1 MAMGVTAISPYLL
14 SLISTVLLQLAN
26 LTTGVI
32 LARVLGPADRG
43 EIAALTA
50 IVIST
55 TVLTGMSFS
64 EAFVYWL
71 SRSKPN
77 YRRYI
82 GSAILIAGSLGIV
95 GTISLFTLSPIM
107 SHITQLGISDLWPW
121 LLYPLTY
128 QLAVAGVA
136 LARGVD
142 LHNRWAI
149 IRVSTTANYAILLIA
164 FLLLDKLTVKTIG
177 MASVGGQ
184 LLSLLLSLWLLRKP
198 LRNAVA
204 NWPATQ
210 AIISYAAKL
219 HPSAFSGLAR
229 EQFDKIILFYLVPAD
244 DLGRYVVGIAL
255 GLIPVAAAVTID
267 QVLFPSLVNIENP
280 ILRRQACLMQIRM
293 MGTLIVGGLV
303 VAIPLTPIA
312 VDILFGQE
320 YLIDVGVP
328 MAAVAVGFLQSLKT
342 VFNIALKAEF
352 MPGTL
357 GINEMIGLVASF
369 TLIVPLVWHFGIYG
383 APLASGIGGMTAL
396 ALTIRTT
403 SKHYNAPLSNVLLPH
418 RGDLTALISRL
429 SGRQ

>member
-1 MAMGVTAISPYLL
+1 
-14 SLISTVLLQLAN
+14 
-26 LTTGVI
+26 
-32 LARVLGPADRG
+32 
-43 EIAALTA
+43 
-50 IVIST
+50 
-55 TVLTGMSFS
+55 
-64 EAFVYWL
+64 
-71 SRSKPN
+71 
-77 YRRYI
+77 
-82 GSAILIAGSLGIV
+82 
-95 GTISLFTLSPIM
+95 
-107 SHITQLGISDLWPW
+107 
-121 LLYPLTY
+121 
-128 QLAVAGVA
+128 
-136 LARGVD
+136 
-142 LHNRWAI
+142 
-149 IRVSTTANYAILLIA
+149 
-164 FLLLDKLTVKTIG
+164 
-177 MASVGGQ
+177 
-184 LLSLLLSLWLLRKP
+184 
-198 LRNAVA
+198 
-204 NWPATQ
+204 
-210 AIISYAAKL
+210 
-219 HPSAFSGLAR
+219 
-229 EQFDKIILFYLVPAD
+229 
-244 DLGRYVVGIAL
+244 
-255 GLIPVAAAVTID
+255 
-267 QVLFPSLVNIENP
+267 
-280 ILRRQACLMQIRM
+280 MQIRM